1 MADTG
6 ERKILLVIYLMIMVV
21 MVMLIT
27 TMVVLVEMLMTTMVR
42 KNTSGDL
49 MATTLWG
56 SNATASKLTKVKLY
70 FWKGSYRYD
79 ANDKKSKQ
87 CKDTNK

>member
-1 MADTG
+1 
-6 ERKILLVIYLMIMVV
+6 MVV
-21 MVMLIT
+21 VVTLMT
-27 TMVVLVEMLMTTMVR
+27 TMVVLVEMLMTSMVR

-70 FWKGSYRYD
+70 FWKGSYKYD